1 MFQRM
6 VPPKFTNHND
16 CREGVCC
23 CCGVKTTKKHIS
35 VKEEALVVEFA
46 KKEYDSKV
54 QSYPAGV
61 CSSCRR
67 LLFMCAKAK
76 KNKVDWEWMGR
87 SNPKLV
93 WDKFELPKERFDPST
108 HSDQTCTLCQVA
120 KFSPVGKKKVSSF
133 AKPNLAKA
141 KAGEPIVKPKPRSSN
156 QRKVC
161 PKCKA
166 VTGPGLPHTQCT
178 FKSGKRN
185 IVDLIAKESVSGQ
198 EQILSASLKN
208 VVNEK
213 GGEPGEELRFTGLQG
228 GNPLSVTV
236 GKPKKLEDKL
246 ISSEFMASLQK
257 KLNCSQRKLLQLAR
271 EFKKQGVKFE
281 EHIREDLEKLSH
293 SLDEFYSVE
302 NLEFE
307 VKTGQGKNATT
318 TKEQKDLV
326 FLKDPKAFCDHIIAE
341 RGLDREKVLIRVGL
355 DGGQGS
361 FKVIVSIFETDYD
374 PDITFSTKEG
384 PGNRL
389 TGSSR
394 MLVMALCDDL
404 QVKYFFRLNQG
415 ICKFG

>member
-6 VPPKFTNHND
+6 VPPKFSTHHD
-16 CREGVCC
+16 CREAVCC
-23 CCGVKTTKKHIS
+23 CCGVKTAKKHIC

-54 QSYPAGV
+54 QSYPAGI
-61 CSSCRR
+61 CTSCRR

-76 KNKVDWEWMGR
+76 KNKVDWEWIGR
-87 SNPKLV
+87 SNPKLL
-93 WDKFELPKERFDPST
+93 WDKFELSKERFDPST

-120 KFSPVGKKKVSSF
+120 KYSPVGKKKVSKF
-133 AKPNLAKA
+133 AKPRLALE
-141 KAGEPIVKPKPRSSN
+141 GEPIVKPKPRAN
-156 QRKVC
+156 QKKVC

-178 FKSGKRN
+178 SKSGKRN
-185 IVDLIAKESVSGQ
+185 IVDMIAKESVKGQ

-213 GGEPGEELRFTGLQG
+213 GGEPGEELRLTGLQG

-236 GKPKKLEDKL
+236 GKPQKMEDNF
-246 ISSEFMASLQK
+246 ITPEFMASLQK
-257 KLNCSQRKLLQLAR
+257 KLNCSQRKLLLLAR

-293 SLDEFYSVE
+293 SLNEFYSVE
-302 NLEFE
+302 SLEFE
-307 VKTGQGKNATT
+307 VKTGQGKSAKT
-318 TKEQKDLV
+318 TKEYKDLV
-326 FLKDPKAFCDHIIAE
+326 FLKDPEAFFDHIIAE

-374 PDITFSTKEG
+374 PEITFSEKEG

-404 QVKYFFRLNQG
+404 QVRHFSGVIRVFENLN
-415 ICKFG
+415 